1 MLRAAFVGS
10 NEILLLLRWDLRCH
24 EQRPRTSIIANWPSP
39 RRTRPLQ
46 TCFLGSQMNA
56 IRGFSARLNG
66 DRRGHPAKMSS
77 RQEQETPSSGLSGT
91 CSMTNV
97 ENLSRRKGTVMSDCP
112 ASAPVRQIWQL
123 EERR

>member
-1 MLRAAFVGS
+1 MSNARALPYRKLALA
-10 NEILLLLRWDLRCH
+10 EKDKAIADLLRLADECD
-24 EQRPRTSIIANWPSP
+24 Q
-39 RRTRPLQ
+39 
-46 TCFLGSQMNA
+46 G
-56 IRGFSARLNG
+56 SARLNG

-91 CSMTNV
+91 RSMTNV